1 MSENNIRKINDLNI
15 LENIPEGSSLLINHD
30 GVAKLLKADLLEKAI
45 PLVVKVEVSGNSPDD
60 LTSITCNVPY
70 ETLKNALINKDR
82 VVLAKI
88 IVPDV
93 EVGDTTSANDGTVSI
108 TNTYDNTYTWFE
120 EIYRAKV
127 ESGTYTEK
135 TKIAEFVL
143 IANDDI
149 GITIFYTSDGSL
161 SFTPPMEA
169 PVVPG

>member
-1 MSENNIRKINDLNI
+1 MSENNIRKINDLDI
-15 LENIPEGSSLLINHD
+15 LESIPEGSSLLINHD
-30 GVAKLLKADLLEKAI
+30 GTAKLLKAEVIEKAI

-60 LTSITCNVPY
+60 STITCNVPY

-93 EVGDTTSANDGTVSI
+93 EVGDTTSANDGTVQI
-108 TNTYDNTYTWFE
+108 TNTYDNTYTMFQ
-120 EIYRAKV
+120 EIYRAKI

-149 GITIFYTSDGSL
+149 NIAIFYASDGSL
-161 SFTPPMEA
+161 SFNPPMN
-169 PVVPG
+169 

>member
-1 MSENNIRKINDLNI
+1 MSDEMNVRKINDLDVVDA
-15 LENIPEGSSLLINHD
+15 IPAGSSLLINDD
-30 GVAKLLKADLLEKAI
+30 GTAKLLKADVLEKAM

-60 LTSITCNVPY
+60 STITCNVPY

-93 EVGDTTSANDGTVSI
+93 EVGDTTSASDGTTSI
-108 TNTYDNTYTWFE
+108 TNTYDNTYTKFQ
-120 EIYRAKV
+120 EIYRVKV

-135 TKIAEFVL
+135 TKISEFVL

-149 GITIFYTSDGSL
+149 GITMFYTSDGSL
-161 SFTPPMEA
+161 SSTPPMN
-169 PVVPG
+169 

>member
-1 MSENNIRKINDLNI
+1 MSDEMNVRKINDLDVVDA
-15 LENIPEGSSLLINHD
+15 IPTGSSLLINDD
-30 GVAKLLKADLLEKAI
+30 GTAKLLKANVLEKAM

-93 EVGDTTSANDGTVSI
+93 EVGDTTSANDGTTSI
-108 TNTYDNTYTWFE
+108 TNTYDNTYTMFQ

-135 TKIAEFVL
+135 TKISEFVL
-143 IANDDI
+143 MANDDI

-161 SFTPPMEA
+161 NFTPPTN
-169 PVVPG
+169 

>member
-1 MSENNIRKINDLNI
+1 MSENNIRKINDLDI
-15 LENIPEGSSLLINHD
+15 LESIPEGSSLLINHD
-30 GVAKLLKADLLEKAI
+30 GVAKLLKADVLEKAI
-45 PLVVKVEVSGNSPDD
+45 PLMVKVEVAGNSADD
-60 LTSITCNVPY
+60 STVTCNVPY

-108 TNTYDNTYTWFE
+108 MNTYDNTYTWFQ

-135 TKIAEFVL
+135 TKISEFVL
-143 IANDDI
+143 IANDNI

-161 SFTPPMEA
+161 SFTPPMET

>member
-1 MSENNIRKINDLNI
+1 MSDEMNVRKINDLDVVDA
-15 LENIPEGSSLLINHD
+15 IPTGSSLLINDD
-30 GVAKLLKADLLEKAI
+30 GTAKLLKANVLEKAM

-60 LTSITCNVPY
+60 STITCNVPY

-108 TNTYDNTYTWFE
+108 TNTYDNTYTWFQ

-149 GITIFYTSDGSL
+149 DITIFYTSDGSL
-161 SFTPPMEA
+161 SFTPPMN
-169 PVVPG
+169 